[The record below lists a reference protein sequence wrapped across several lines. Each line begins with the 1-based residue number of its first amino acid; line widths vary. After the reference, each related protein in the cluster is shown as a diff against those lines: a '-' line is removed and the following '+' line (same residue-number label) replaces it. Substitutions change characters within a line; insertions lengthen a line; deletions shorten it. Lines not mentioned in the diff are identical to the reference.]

1 MNSEQFRESKSLA
14 TPEKVTLSEVEKNK
28 KVNALI
34 QEYADL
40 GAITLSTV
48 PVEKYD
54 EFKDEFLAGF
64 KGTDQELTDAIRTMH
79 EQPVYS
85 DDGIETV
92 AYQVYAYT
100 DMSDF
105 SEEQLKK
112 LDDINEKM
120 IEMTRN

>member
-1 MNSEQFRESKSLA
+1 MNSEQFRESKSLT

-34 QEYADL
+34 QDYADL

-48 PVEKYD
+48 PVEEYD

-64 KGTDQELTDAIRTMH
+64 KGTDQELADAIRTMH